1 VGEHVFLTVDCEL
14 STVDFGSGQF
24 RSDLCDF
31 FGHAQE
37 LLGGGGK
44 GATAAVDQAQLALD
58 AQFLD
63 VHGYELLAR
72 QFLWTHMRGAKATPM
87 PMLTNFLM
95 VSTVGSSASILKG
108 VRKRA
113 KVSITLCR

>member
-1 VGEHVFLTVDCEL
+1 MGEHVFLTVDCEL

-72 QFLWTHMRGAKATPM
+72 QFLLDAHARGEALRANIAETLP
-87 PMLTNFLM
+87 
-95 VSTVGSSASILKG
+95 VSL
-108 VRKRA
+108 
-113 KVSITLCR
+113 ITE